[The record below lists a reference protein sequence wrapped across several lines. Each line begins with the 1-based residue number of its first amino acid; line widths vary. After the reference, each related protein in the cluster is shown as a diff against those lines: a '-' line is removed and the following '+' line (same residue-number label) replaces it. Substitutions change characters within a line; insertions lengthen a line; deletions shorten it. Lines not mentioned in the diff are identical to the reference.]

1 METPSRRQERHKEHH
16 VVERTDYREGQRR
29 KREQL
34 HIVDFKKRDSPK
46 RQRRIEDSYP
56 SAPDMALAPPVKR
69 RRKISREEALRKRML
84 RKRRQMKYKMI
95 AFSLM
100 FIILAVGILLIFNFL
115 KKEDKSMEKEVKEAF
130 KEVTAPVMK
139 KNIDERKPL
148 LTEDFLT
155 VNEYSRPGELLPEVK
170 NIFVHYT
177 ANPNTT
183 AQQNRS
189 YFQSLMSTHIT
200 SASAHFI
207 IGYDGDIIQC
217 LPLDEIG
224 YAVMGR
230 NYDSISIECCYLAEN
245 GEFTDATKESL
256 IKLLVWLLDRYEL
269 DTGDIL
275 RHYDEGGKACP
286 KYYVENEDEW
296 EKLKWN
302 VKKAM

>member
-1 METPSRRQERHKEHH
+1 M
-16 VVERTDYREGQRR
+16 ERTDYREGQRR

-34 HIVDFKKRDSPK
+34 HIVDFKKRDSQK
-46 RQRRIEDSYP
+46 GQRRVEGTYHSV
-56 SAPDMALAPPVKR
+56 PDMVFAPPVKR
-69 RRKISREEALRKRML
+69 RRRISREEALRRRML
-84 RKRRQMKYKMI
+84 RKKRQMKYKMI
-95 AFSLM
+95 AFSIL
-100 FIILAVGILLIFNFL
+100 FAILALGIFLIVHFF
-115 KKEDKSMEKEVKEAF
+115 KKEEKVIEKEVKEAF
-130 KEVTAPVMK
+130 REVTPPVIK
-139 KNIDERKPL
+139 KNIDERKPF

-155 VNEYSRPGELLPEVK
+155 VNEYSRPGEPLTEVK

-245 GEFTDATKESL
+245 GEFTDATNESL

-302 VKKAM
+302 VKEAL

>member
-1 METPSRRQERHKEHH
+1 
-16 VVERTDYREGQRR
+16 
-29 KREQL
+29 
-34 HIVDFKKRDSPK
+34 
-46 RQRRIEDSYP
+46 
-56 SAPDMALAPPVKR
+56 
-69 RRKISREEALRKRML
+69 ML
-84 RKRRQMKYKMI
+84 CCC
-95 AFSLM
+95 
-100 FIILAVGILLIFNFL
+100 
-115 KKEDKSMEKEVKEAF
+115 
-130 KEVTAPVMK
+130 
-139 KNIDERKPL
+139 
-148 LTEDFLT
+148 
-155 VNEYSRPGELLPEVK
+155 
-170 NIFVHYT
+170 
-177 ANPNTT
+177 
-183 AQQNRS
+183 
-189 YFQSLMSTHIT
+189 
-200 SASAHFI
+200 I

>member
-1 METPSRRQERHKEHH
+1 METPSRKQERHKELH

-34 HIVDFKKRDSPK
+34 HIVDFKKRDSQK
-46 RQRRIEDSYP
+46 GQRRVEGTYHSV
-56 SAPDMALAPPVKR
+56 PDMVFAPPVKR
-69 RRKISREEALRKRML
+69 RRRISREEALRRRML
-84 RKRRQMKYKMI
+84 RKKRQMKYKMI
-95 AFSLM
+95 AFSIL
-100 FIILAVGILLIFNFL
+100 FGILALGIFLIVHFF
-115 KKEDKSMEKEVKEAF
+115 KKEEKVIEKEVKEAF
-130 KEVTAPVMK
+130 REVTPPVIK
-139 KNIDERKPL
+139 KNIDERKPF

-155 VNEYSRPGELLPEVK
+155 VNEYSRPGEPLTEVK

-245 GEFTDATKESL
+245 GEFTDATNESL

-302 VKKAM
+302 VKEAL

>member
-1 METPSRRQERHKEHH
+1 METPSRKQERHKELH

-34 HIVDFKKRDSPK
+34 HIVDFKKRDSQK
-46 RQRRIEDSYP
+46 GQRRVEGTYHSV
-56 SAPDMALAPPVKR
+56 PDMVFAPPVKR
-69 RRKISREEALRKRML
+69 RRRISREEALRRRML
-84 RKRRQMKYKMI
+84 RKKRQMKYKMI
-95 AFSLM
+95 AFSIL
-100 FIILAVGILLIFNFL
+100 FAILALGIFLIVHFF
-115 KKEDKSMEKEVKEAF
+115 KKEEKVIEKEVKEAF
-130 KEVTAPVMK
+130 REVTPPVIK
-139 KNIDERKPL
+139 KNIDERKPF

-155 VNEYSRPGELLPEVK
+155 VNEYSRPGEPLTEVK

-245 GEFTDATKESL
+245 GEFTDATNESL

-302 VKKAM
+302 VKEAL

>member
-1 METPSRRQERHKEHH
+1 M
-16 VVERTDYREGQRR
+16 ERTDYREGQRR

-34 HIVDFKKRDSPK
+34 HIVDFKKRDSTK
-46 RQRRIEDSYP
+46 RQRQDEARLRRGERIYQ
-56 SAPDMALAPPVKR
+56 SAPDMVLAPPVKKKR
-69 RRKISREEALRKRML
+69 RISREEALRRRML

-95 AFSLM
+95 AFSLLLV
-100 FIILAVGILLIFNFL
+100 ILALSILLVVNFF
-115 KKEDKSMEKEVKEAF
+115 KREEKDIEKEVKEVF
-130 KEVTAPVMK
+130 KEVAAPVMK

-155 VNEYSRPGELLPEVK
+155 VNEYSRPGEPLPEVK

-245 GEFTDATKESL
+245 GEFTEATNESL

-269 DTGDIL
+269 DTEDIL

-286 KYYVENEDEW
+286 KYYVENVDEW
-296 EKLKWN
+296 EKLKRD
-302 VKKAM
+302 VKKAL